1 VTEDEMDYLLE
12 NAKQLADEVWQKSES
27 DSEAEKLSEAIR
39 SLIAYVAKKFNEESD
54 EDDD

>member
-1 VTEDEMDYLLE
+1 MDYLLE